1 MYNNNK
7 KKIGLIILVRS
18 GSKRLPKKCFKKINK
33 KPLLS
38 YVYER
43 CLKIVEKKNII
54 IATTKLKEDD
64 QIYKFSIKN
73 KIKCFRGS
81 NNNLFKRF
89 YDCTKFYDF
98 DYSIRVNA
106 DSPLINFKEISKGL
120 VHIQNKRYEIIT
132 NSLIKTFPKGMAVEI
147 ISKKAMF
154 KANKFIK
161 TSFDKMHVT
170 TFFYNNKK
178 KFKIKNICNKRKYIY
193 CKNLSVDTIDDFKLI
208 SFIYKKMKYKII
220 NLTLKKYDS
229 IIKNYYNES
238 I

>member
-1 MYNNNK
+1 MHKIVK

-43 CLKIVEKKNII
+43 CLKIINKKNIV

-64 QIYKFSIKN
+64 QIYRFSKKN

-89 YDCTKFYDF
+89 YDCTKFYGF

-106 DSPLINFKEISKGL
+106 DSPLINFNEISKSL
-120 VHIQNKRYEIIT
+120 IHIKNKKYEIIT

-154 KANKFIK
+154 KANKFRIK
-161 TSFDKMHVT
+161 NIS
-170 TFFYNNKK
+170 NKK
-178 KFKIKNICNKRKYIY
+178 KYTY

-229 IIKNYYNES
+229 IIRNYYNES